1 MFYLNFLNKI
11 TFKNIAKYSLMS
23 FIFGIFPLIALLL
36 FYNPAVSILGLL
48 FSYIGWIGTVLVINA
63 LFFVKNKF
71 FIVADLISNKINS
84 MQDEKTSKYTN
95 IGVKVVALLI
105 SVGILYSTF
114 LIGSLFL
121 DIISLISVLNPIMII
136 VLNIY
141 YVIMALAFEGNN

>member
-48 FSYIGWIGTVLVINA
+48 FSYIGLIGTVLVINA

>member
-1 MFYLNFLNKI
+1 MNFLNKI

-48 FSYIGWIGTVLVINA
+48 FSYIGLIGTVLVINA

>member
-1 MFYLNFLNKI
+1 MNFLNKI

-36 FYNPAVSILGLL
+36 FYSPAVSILGLL
-48 FSYIGWIGTVLVINA
+48 FSYIGLIGTVLVINA

-71 FIVADLISNKINS
+71 FVVADLISNKINS
-84 MQDEKTSKYTN
+84 IQDEKTSNYTN